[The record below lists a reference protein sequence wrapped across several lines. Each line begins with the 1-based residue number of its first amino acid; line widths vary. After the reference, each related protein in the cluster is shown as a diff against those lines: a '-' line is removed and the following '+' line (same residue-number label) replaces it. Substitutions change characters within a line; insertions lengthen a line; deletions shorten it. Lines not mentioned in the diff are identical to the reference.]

1 MKKKFLLTGICAA
14 MILSLAACGENAQ
27 KKEEQVSQDSQGSGT
42 SSIEMNIDPE
52 AQVKSLCDYS
62 AINVTLQNDY
72 TITDEDVEENVRYIL
87 EMYGL
92 GTVEVTDRDT
102 IQEGDIVNVDYTG
115 YWNGEAF
122 DNGSAEGAMLTIS
135 KDSGYV
141 PGFVEG
147 LVGEKVGTTVR
158 KDVTFPKDYE
168 LNPDLAGQLTTF
180 EYKINGI
187 YREADYDEIPDETIA
202 ENFGDLYGLTTVEG
216 LVDYMRSYLEQ
227 SVESSKTS
235 EAIDLI
241 KDYVV
246 ANSTVEIPEDY
257 LAQRVEEYKESF
269 IEDYITEETDLETYL
284 SENYSMTLDDAM
296 AEWKT
301 YEEEQITVELL
312 FRRIAQ
318 LEGIEIDEEEYAEF
332 IQNFLSSSTAFT
344 DEETMYEYFGSGN
357 KENGETYLRQ
367 LYITNKAIDLVYS
380 KATISEKPA
389 ESESSESTEST
400 ESTEAT
406 ESTEQ

>member
-14 MILSLAACGENAQ
+14 MILSLVACGENAQ